1 MSGGDLSRP
10 GQDEPAVQ
18 PLLDAARA
26 EFERAGVRAAT
37 VHGIARR
44 AGIGRATVYRRYPDK
59 RSLVD
64 AVVLRD
70 VRAFLRYVDEHIGH
84 IAAPSEQVAEC
95 FVVVL
100 TGLREHSLLNRLLA
114 LEPEET
120 LPALT
125 VHAGPALA
133 LARGYVSDLLQHH
146 QSAGALPTFDAQPV
160 AEVFVRIVHSALLTP
175 SGWMPDD
182 DEAARAFA
190 HTNLV
195 PLLGDSSRAART
207 RPE

>member
-1 MSGGDLSRP
+1 MPGGDLSRS
-10 GQDEPAVQ
+10 GGEEPAVQ
-18 PLLDAARA
+18 QLLDAARA
-26 EFERAGVRAAT
+26 EFERAGIRAAT

-70 VRAFLRYVDEHIGH
+70 ARAFLQYVDERIGH
-84 IAAPSEQVAEC
+84 IADPATQAAEC

-114 LEPEET
+114 VEPEET

-133 LARGYVSDLLQHH
+133 LARGYVTDLLHGH
-146 QSAGALPTFDAQPV
+146 QESGILPDFDAQPI
-160 AEVFVRIVHSALLTP
+160 AEVFVRIVHSVLLTP
-175 SGWMPDD
+175 SGWVPED
-182 DEAARAFA
+182 DEAAREFA
-190 HTNLV
+190 RANLV
-195 PLLGDSSRAART
+195 PLLGTGAPARP
-207 RPE
+207 RPD